1 MMLPPRA
8 VLRGELWSSSGMR
21 TGSDCRLESCTPLDR
36 YVQQQPGLDDATF
49 VASLRAPH

>member
-8 VLRGELWSSSGMR
+8 VLGGLCSSSGMR
-21 TGSDCRLESCTPLDR
+21 TGSNCRLESCTPLDR
-36 YVQQQPGLDDATF
+36 YVQQQPGLDEATF